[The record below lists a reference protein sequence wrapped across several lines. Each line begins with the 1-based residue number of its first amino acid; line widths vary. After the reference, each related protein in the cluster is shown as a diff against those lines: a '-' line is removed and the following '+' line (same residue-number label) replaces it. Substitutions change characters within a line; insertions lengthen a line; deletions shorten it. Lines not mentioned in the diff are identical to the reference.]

1 MSDDSKLYVRAS
13 TFLVLI
19 VLVLV
24 LLSKRDQDES
34 ELTGSKMSDGAP
46 ILGATE

>member
-1 MSDDSKLYVRAS
+1 MNDDSKLYVRAS
-13 TFLVLI
+13 TFLVFV

-24 LLSKRDQDES
+24 LLSKRDQDEA
-34 ELTGSKMSDGAP
+34 ELAGYKMPDNAP

>member
-13 TFLVLI
+13 TFLVFV

-24 LLSKRDQDES
+24 LLSKRDQDEA
-34 ELTGSKMSDGAP
+34 ELTDSKGPDGVP